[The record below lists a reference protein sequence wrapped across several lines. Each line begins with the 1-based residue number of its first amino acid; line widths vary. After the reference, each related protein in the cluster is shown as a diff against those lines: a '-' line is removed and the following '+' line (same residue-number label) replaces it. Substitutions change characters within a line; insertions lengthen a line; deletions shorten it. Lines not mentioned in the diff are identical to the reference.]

1 MIKANK
7 IVKILKTTLII
18 LVCTIC
24 TIKKHMKIVLIYVN
38 VWTMAIKF

>member
-1 MIKANK
+1 MVKANK

-24 TIKKHMKIVLIYVN
+24 TIKKHMEEVLIYVN

>member
-18 LVCTIC
+18 LVCTIS
-24 TIKKHMKIVLIYVN
+24 TIKKHMKEVLIYVN